1 MTHVRYHP
9 HNNICIRQLEGK
21 LRIGLAEQTVLTA
34 LAHAVVLSQEGLYCS
49 LLWFWYILLMPMMAE
64 TQKLSVESKEQKL
77 ASAVDTVKSVYK

>member
-49 LLWFWYILLMPMMAE
+49 LL
-64 TQKLSVESKEQKL
+64 
-77 ASAVDTVKSVYK
+77 